1 MQSLRSPGTLVTITG
16 VVLTGIVSVAD
27 LTDHPNRRLPSGF
40 YGIPIVLG
48 GLALK
53 SSELAPPQRLT
64 PPAQWRDLRN
74 APASEPLRKLLAD
87 VTRWRYGQKV
97 HLESSLQALKL
108 WDENDP
114 PELRTVEELSLPE
127 GYGLRFTFTT
137 GGVPFQRWDA
147 CQDRLGRFFGPGLLA
162 EVERVSEDQIGLTLR
177 PLPASPAPAP
187 AEASP
192 SLPSP

>member
-1 MQSLRSPGTLVTITG
+1 MSAHTTPFDVDTYNGVLLVILLG
-16 VVLTGIVSVAD
+16 VAL
-27 LTDHPNRRLPSGF
+27 H
-40 YGIPIVLG
+40 
-48 GLALK
+48 LAL
-53 SSELAPPQRLT
+53 LQ
-64 PPAQWRDLRN
+64 
-74 APASEPLRKLLAD
+74 PLL
-87 VTRWRYGQKV
+87 
-97 HLESSLQALKL
+97 
-108 WDENDP
+108 
-114 PELRTVEELSLPE
+114 EELSLPE